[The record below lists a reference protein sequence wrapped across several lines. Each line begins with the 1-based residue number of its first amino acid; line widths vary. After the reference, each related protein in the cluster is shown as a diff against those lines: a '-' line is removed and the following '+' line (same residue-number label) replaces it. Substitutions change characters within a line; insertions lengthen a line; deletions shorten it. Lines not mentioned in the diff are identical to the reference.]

1 MRLHNRGRK
10 PMVEI
15 QLLDK
20 CLKGDSIAFKQLIN
34 VYRVRLFGYLWRF
47 SKSRFEAEEML
58 QETLIKVWK
67 GLKKYNHQQ
76 KFSAWLFTI
85 AHNVALDSI
94 RRKKINK
101 NFVEFDENSEIDN
114 NNPHEE
120 LVTKERRDIINNSI
134 ENLSEKQKSVFL
146 LRQHGE
152 LTFKEIA
159 EATNQPLNTVIS
171 HMHYAVKKI
180 KKQLAKEDEPK
191 RKSVI

>member
-1 MRLHNRGRK
+1 M
-10 PMVEI
+10 MEI

-20 CLKGDSIAFKQLIN
+20 CLSGDGVAFKQLVN
-34 VYRVRLFGYLWRF
+34 LHRVQLFGYLWRF
-47 SKSRFEAEEML
+47 SKSRFEAEEMF

-76 KFSAWLFTI
+76 KFSSWLFTI
-85 AHNVALDSI
+85 AHNVAMDSI
-94 RRKKINK
+94 RKKKISN
-101 NFVEFDENSEIDN
+101 NFIEFNENSEFNN

-120 LVTKERRDIINNSI
+120 LITKERMEIINNSI

-146 LRQHGE
+146 LRQHGD

-180 KKQLAKEDEPK
+180 KKQLAIEDEPK